1 MWAVGR
7 LGRELPRL
15 VVAAALLSGAL
26 MAGGQAQT
34 DPSVQM
40 APSSVRPSL
49 PPAPASQ
56 GTPGSPKLP
65 PAPQEARP
73 CRLSSLGVCARHVV
87 EDEKGIVLSPL
98 RSPAHYLLWAVPWA
112 VGTGVTVHYDTG
124 MIQDL
129 GVNPTRED
137 HFEKVST
144 YGGIV
149 LPYAAAGAGYFVGEK
164 RQDNAMT
171 DTAVLAA
178 EAMADATILD
188 EGLKYAIDREG
199 PMLDNA
205 RGKLWPQGVSG
216 WPNSPSMPSEHAMN
230 VWSFAH
236 VVGGQYNGIATRAI
250 VYGLATTVSA
260 SRVIARQHFPS
271 DVIVGSALGWLVG
284 GYVLHHRS
292 PEVGTLLDVS
302 AVQTPLGRGI
312 ELRWNLG
319 RGQ

>member
-1 MWAVGR
+1 MVVWRGY
-7 LGRELPRL
+7 GRELL
-15 VVAAALLSGAL
+15 TVAVAAALLGGAA
-26 MAGGQAQT
+26 MAQTQT

-40 APSSVRPSL
+40 APSSVPPPL

-56 GTPGSPKLP
+56 AGPGSPKIP
-65 PAPQEARP
+65 PTRQEARP
-73 CRLSSLGVCARHVV
+73 CRLSSLGVCVLHVA

-98 RSPAHYLLWAVPWA
+98 RSPARYLLWAVPWA

-124 MIQDL
+124 MIRDL
-129 GVNPTRED
+129 GVDTTRED
-137 HFEKVST
+137 RFEKIST
-144 YGGIV
+144 YGG
-149 LPYAAAGAGYFVGEK
+149 LYAPYAAAGVGYLVGEK
-164 RQDNAMT
+164 RQDSTMT

-236 VVGGQYNGIATRAI
+236 VVAGQYNGIATQAL
-250 VYGLATTVSA
+250 VYGLATTVSV
-260 SRVIARQHFPS
+260 SRVMARQHFPS
-271 DVIVGSALGWLVG
+271 DVIVGSTLGWLVG

-302 AVQTPLGRGI
+302 AVQTPLGRGV
-312 ELRWNLG
+312 ELRLNLR
-319 RGQ
+319 RGE

>member
-1 MWAVGR
+1 MLAVGR
-7 LGRELPRL
+7 CGRELL
-15 VVAAALLSGAL
+15 KAVVAVVLLGGAV
-26 MAGGQAQT
+26 MVAAQT
-34 DPSVQM
+34 PADASTQV
-40 APSSVRPSL
+40 APSSVPPPL
-49 PPAPASQ
+49 PPEPATEARS
-56 GTPGSPKLP
+56 GSPTLAP
-65 PAPQEARP
+65 PAQEPRP
-73 CRLSSLGVCARHVV
+73 CRLSSLGVCLRDVV

-98 RSPAHYLLWAVPWA
+98 RAPAGYLLWAVPWTI
-112 VGTGVTVHYDTG
+112 GTVVTTYYDTG

-137 HFEKVST
+137 HFDKVST
-144 YGGIV
+144 YGGLY
-149 LPYAAAGAGYFVGEK
+149 LPYAAAGVGYFVGEK
-164 RQDNAMT
+164 RQDKTMT

-188 EGLKYAIDREG
+188 QGLKYAIDREN

-205 RGKLWPQGVSG
+205 QGRLWPQGISG

-236 VVGGQYNGIATRAI
+236 VVAGQYNGIATKTI
-250 VYGLATTVSA
+250 VYGLATTVSV
-260 SRVIARQHFPS
+260 SRVLARQHFPS
-271 DVIVGSALGWLVG
+271 DVIVGSTLGWLVG

-312 ELRWNLG
+312 ELRWNLR

>member
-1 MWAVGR
+1 LAVR
-7 LGRELPRL
+7 RWGRELL
-15 VVAAALLSGAL
+15 KAAVAAALMGGAA
-26 MAGGQAQT
+26 MAAGQTQT
-34 DPSVQM
+34 DPSNQM
-40 APSSVRPSL
+40 APTSL
-49 PPAPASQ
+49 PPPLPA
-56 GTPGSPKLP
+56 
-65 PAPQEARP
+65 APQAQGGPGNSQVSALPQEPRP
-73 CRLSSLGVCARHVV
+73 CRLSSLGVCVRDVLQ
-87 EDEKGIVLSPL
+87 DEKGIVLSPL
-98 RSPAHYLLWAVPWA
+98 RAPMRYLWLAVPWTL
-112 VGTGVTVHYDTG
+112 GTVVTTQYDTG
-124 MIQDL
+124 MMQDL

-144 YGGIV
+144 YGGIY
-149 LPYAAAGAGYFVGEK
+149 LPYGVAAAGYLIGEK
-164 RQDNAMT
+164 RQDRTMT

-205 RGKLWPQGVSG
+205 QGRVWPQGASG

-236 VVGGQYNGIATRAI
+236 VVAGQYNGIATQTL
-250 VYGLATTVSA
+250 VYGLATTVSV
-260 SRVIARQHFPS
+260 SRVLARQHFPS
-271 DVIVGSALGWLVG
+271 DVIVGSTLGWLVG

-312 ELRWNLG
+312 ELRWNLQ
-319 RGQ
+319 RGE

>member
-1 MWAVGR
+1 MEGR
-7 LGRELPRL
+7 LAVRRYGRELL
-15 VVAAALLSGAL
+15 KAVVAAAL
-26 MAGGQAQT
+26 AGGAAMALGQTQT
-34 DPSVQM
+34 DPRM
-40 APSSVRPSL
+40 APSSVPPALPSAPPSQAGAPL
-49 PPAPASQ
+49 PPHRDEP
-56 GTPGSPKLP
+56 
-65 PAPQEARP
+65 RP
-73 CRLSSLGVCARHVV
+73 CRLKSLGVCARHVV
-87 EDEKGIVLSPL
+87 EDEKGILLSPL
-98 RSPAHYLLWAVPWA
+98 RAPAYNLLWIVPLG
-112 VGTGVTVHYDTG
+112 VGTGVTIHYDTG

-129 GVNPTRED
+129 GVDATREND
-137 HFEKVST
+137 FEKIST
-144 YGGIV
+144 DGGLY
-149 LPYAAAGAGYFVGEK
+149 LPWAAAGVGYFVGEQ
-164 RQDNAMT
+164 RNDRNLT

-205 RGKLWPQGVSG
+205 RGHLWPQGISG

-236 VVGGQYNGIATRAI
+236 VVAGQYNGIATRAL

-271 DVIVGSALGWLVG
+271 DVIVGSTVGWLVG

-292 PEVGTLLDVS
+292 PEVGKLLDVS
-302 AVQTPLGRGI
+302 AVQTPMGRGV

>member
-1 MWAVGR
+1 MLSVRKCGDA
-7 LGRELPRL
+7 LLL
-15 VVAAALLSGAL
+15 ALVAAALMGGATS
-26 MAGGQAQT
+26 ATGQTQS
-34 DPSVQM
+34 DPSVQV
-40 APSSVRPSL
+40 APSSVPPPL

-56 GTPGSPKLP
+56 GNPQLP
-65 PAPQEARP
+65 PSPQEERP
-73 CRLSSLGVCARHVV
+73 CRLSSLGVCVKDVV

-98 RSPAHYLLWAVPWA
+98 RAPARYLWWAVPWG
-112 VGTGVTVHYDTG
+112 VGTVVTTQYDTG

-137 HFEKVST
+137 HFGKVST
-144 YGGIV
+144 YGGIYV
-149 LPYAAAGAGYFVGEK
+149 PYAAAGVGYFVGEK
-164 RQDNAMT
+164 RDDKTMT

-205 RGKLWPQGVSG
+205 QGKLWPQGISG

-236 VVGGQYNGIATRAI
+236 VVAGQYNGIATQTL
-250 VYGLATTVSA
+250 VYGLATTVSV
-260 SRVIARQHFPS
+260 SRVLARQHFPS
-271 DVIVGSALGWLVG
+271 DVIVGSTLGWLVG

-302 AVQTPLGRGI
+302 AVDTPLGRGI
-312 ELRWNLG
+312 ELRWNLR
-319 RGQ
+319 RGE